1 MGFDWA
7 HTISSISKLIL
18 RSARNSVDG
27 GSRDNSSKDCRFESI
42 CNEFNHNKLMKK
54 YQGYAQNEKFKV
66 GLNGKTVYI
75 FDNDENELAR
85 FQDAPY
91 MYRGKFIPNTNTLV
105 VKSTAGWLLFYDLDS
120 LALIKKIR
128 FSNIGSQDGNFA
140 ITQDGKYLYNIESPN
155 CSTRTQLTKY
165 DLGTLKPLITSF
177 HNSETIFLKYVEI
190 SNETIFL
197 FGFMRNDKG
206 IKDYGFIGQYKE
218 IGEKWMLQDGKRI
231 ADVIYD
237 KIRQYKGCEDF
248 GFTQKTLK
256 IHNLEKIED
265 LEPYTLSG
273 VYQDIIESNKARGC
287 INNEKTNEE
296 SSFYEWLED
305 ALKKISGDVEA
316 INFNLYED
324 NGDKWSVELV
334 GTSTFDENNSD
345 WACNEVYTTRD
356 NPYVLTKK
364 SDWKAIE
371 NLFTTFL
378 LNYLERGKYA
388 HILKECR
395 GIGIG
400 FVDGDL
406 SILYKKDKRK
416 VAEEAIE
423 SVLSKYKDREGF
435 LSMLDEYGRDIYTYM
450 ISNEAEE
457 TALKALCIAD
467 DVNKEDRYGYSY
479 LTFACVG
486 HKAKVIEELLR
497 MGADPN
503 HKSHP
508 LLKALGRKNKDNPAI
523 LELFIQYGVDL
534 KADVNGST
542 VEETIRSFGD
552 KALNQILDKNKPPK
566 GMNGMY
572 MYFSART
579 QTLAQFKEVYDKR
592 LLNETPQDGSP
603 VIFCAMANQTPQ
615 NRYDIVKFLI
625 GEGAELK
632 GTNEESETLF
642 HILFSRPKHI
652 MEQTVELTQI
662 LIDAGVD
669 INQLDAKHEVAIQEL
684 ISQPMFTDEDL
695 APWYDVIFQ
704 KCTLELNTKND
715 WGYTPIE
722 LARKTPYRA
731 DLLRR
736 MTEQMALK

>member
-18 RSARNSVDG
+18 RSARNADNG
-27 GSRDNSSKDCRFESI
+27 GSGDNDSKDSQFESI
-42 CNEFNHNKLMKK
+42 CSEFNQNKLMKK

-105 VKSTAGWLLFYDLDS
+105 VKSTAGWLLFYDLDN
-120 LALIKKIR
+120 LVLIKKIR
-128 FSNIGSQDGNFA
+128 FSNIGSQTKNFA
-140 ITQDGKYLYNIESPN
+140 ITQDGKYLYNIEAPN
-155 CSTRTQLTKY
+155 YSIRTQLTKY
-165 DLGTLKPLITSF
+165 DLRTLKPVITSF
-177 HNSETIFLKYVEI
+177 HNSETIFLEYVEI
-190 SNETIFL
+190 SNEAIFL

-206 IKDYGFIGQYKE
+206 IKDYGFISQYKE
-218 IGEKWMLQDGKRI
+218 IGEKCILRDGKRI
-231 ADVIYD
+231 ADVVYE
-237 KIRQYKGCEDF
+237 KISQYKGCEDF
-248 GFTQKTLK
+248 GFTKKSLEYSG
-256 IHNLEKIED
+256 LEKIED

-273 VYQDIIESNKARGC
+273 VYQDIIESNKARGR

-435 LSMLDEYGRDIYTYM
+435 LSMLDEYGRDIYTHM

-669 INQLDAKHEVAIQEL
+669 INQLDAKHRAAIQYL
-684 ISQPMFTDEDL
+684 ISHPKFTDEDF
-695 APWYDVIFQ
+695 APLYDVIFQ
-704 KCTLELNTKND
+704 NCTLEVNAKND

-722 LARKTPYRA
+722 LARKLQYRA
-731 DLLRR
+731 DLLKR
-736 MTEQMALK
+736 MTE

>member
-27 GSRDNSSKDCRFESI
+27 GSRGSGSKDSQFESI
-42 CNEFNHNKLMKK
+42 CSEFNHNKLMKK

-105 VKSTAGWLLFYDLDS
+105 VKSTAGWLLFYDLDN
-120 LALIKKIR
+120 LVLIKKIR
-128 FSNIGSQDGNFA
+128 FSNIGSQTKNFA

-155 CSTRTQLTKY
+155 YSTRTQLTKY
-165 DLGTLKPLITSF
+165 DLGTLKPVITSF
-177 HNSETIFLKYVEI
+177 HNSETIFLEYVEI
-190 SNETIFL
+190 SNETVFL

-218 IGEKWMLQDGKRI
+218 IGEKCILRDGKRI
-231 ADVIYD
+231 ADAVYE
-237 KIRQYKGCEDF
+237 KISQYKDCEDF
-248 GFTQKTLK
+248 GFTQKSLEYSG
-256 IHNLEKIED
+256 LEKIED
-265 LEPYTLSG
+265 LEPYTLSR
-273 VYQDIIESNKARGC
+273 VYQDIIESNKARGR

-296 SSFYEWLED
+296 SSFYEWLEN
-305 ALKKISGDVEA
+305 ALKKLPGDVEA
-316 INFNLYED
+316 IHFNLYED

-423 SVLSKYKDREGF
+423 SVLSKYKDRKGF
-435 LSMLDEYGRDIYTYM
+435 LSMLDEYGRDIYTHM

-662 LIDAGVD
+662 LIDAGAD
-669 INQLDAKHEVAIQEL
+669 INQLDAKHRAAIQYL
-684 ISQPMFTDEDL
+684 ISHPKFTDEDF
-695 APWYDVIFQ
+695 APLYDVIFQ
-704 KCTLELNTKND
+704 NCTLEVNAKND

-722 LARKTPYRA
+722 LARKLQYRA
-731 DLLRR
+731 DLLKR
-736 MTEQMALK
+736 MTE

>member
-18 RSARNSVDG
+18 RSARNADNG
-27 GSRDNSSKDCRFESI
+27 GSGDNDSKDSQFESI
-42 CNEFNHNKLMKK
+42 CSEFNQNKLMKK

-105 VKSTAGWLLFYDLDS
+105 VKSTAGWLLFYDLDN
-120 LALIKKIR
+120 LVLIKKIR
-128 FSNIGSQDGNFA
+128 FSNIGSQTKNFA
-140 ITQDGKYLYNIESPN
+140 ITQDGKYLYNIEAPN
-155 CSTRTQLTKY
+155 YSIRTQLTKY
-165 DLGTLKPLITSF
+165 DLRTLKPVITSF
-177 HNSETIFLKYVEI
+177 HNSETIFLEYVEI
-190 SNETIFL
+190 SNEAIFL

-206 IKDYGFIGQYKE
+206 IKDYGFISQYKE
-218 IGEKWMLQDGKRI
+218 IGEKCILRDGKRI
-231 ADVIYD
+231 ADVVYE
-237 KIRQYKGCEDF
+237 KISQYKGCEDF
-248 GFTQKTLK
+248 GFTKKSLEYSG
-256 IHNLEKIED
+256 LEKIED

-273 VYQDIIESNKARGC
+273 VYQDIIESNKARGR

-296 SSFYEWLED
+296 SSFYNWLEN
-305 ALKKISGDVEA
+305 ALKKLPSDVEA

-345 WACNEVYTTRD
+345 WACSEIYTTRET
-356 NPYVLTKK
+356 PYVLRKK

-371 NLFTTFL
+371 NLFTIFL

-416 VAEEAIE
+416 EAEEAIE
-423 SVLSKYKDREGF
+423 SVLSKYKDRAGF
-435 LSMLDEYGRDIYTYM
+435 LSMLDEYGRDIYTHM

-457 TALKALCIAD
+457 TALKALYAVD

-669 INQLDAKHEVAIQEL
+669 INQLDAKHRAAIQYL
-684 ISQPMFTDEDL
+684 ISHPKFTDEDF
-695 APWYDVIFQ
+695 APLYDVIFQ
-704 KCTLELNTKND
+704 NCTLEVNAKND

-722 LARKTPYRA
+722 LARKLQYRA
-731 DLLRR
+731 DLLKR
-736 MTEQMALK
+736 MTE

>member
-18 RSARNSVDG
+18 RSARNADNG
-27 GSRDNSSKDCRFESI
+27 GSGDNDSKDSQFESI
-42 CNEFNHNKLMKK
+42 CSEFNQNKLMKK

-91 MYRGKFIPNTNTLV
+91 MYRGKFIPSTTTLV
-105 VKSTAGWLLFYDLDS
+105 VKSTAGWLLFYDLDN
-120 LALIKKIR
+120 LVLIKKIR
-128 FSNIGSQDGNFA
+128 FSNIGSQTKNFA
-140 ITQDGKYLYNIESPN
+140 ITQDGKYLYNIEAPN
-155 CSTRTQLTKY
+155 YSIRTQLTKY
-165 DLGTLKPLITSF
+165 DLRTLKPVITSF
-177 HNSETIFLKYVEI
+177 HNSETIFLEYVEI
-190 SNETIFL
+190 SNEAIFL

-206 IKDYGFIGQYKE
+206 IKDYGFISQYKE
-218 IGEKWMLQDGKRI
+218 IGEKCILRDGKRI
-231 ADVIYD
+231 ADVVYE
-237 KIRQYKGCEDF
+237 KISQYKGCEDF
-248 GFTQKTLK
+248 GFTKKSLEYSG
-256 IHNLEKIED
+256 LEKIED

-273 VYQDIIESNKARGC
+273 VYQDIIESNKARGR

-296 SSFYEWLED
+296 SSFYNWLEN
-305 ALKKISGDVEA
+305 ALKKLPSDVEA

-345 WACNEVYTTRD
+345 WACSEIYTTRET
-356 NPYVLTKK
+356 PYVLRKK

-416 VAEEAIE
+416 EAEEAIE
-423 SVLSKYKDREGF
+423 SVLSKYKDRAGF
-435 LSMLDEYGRDIYTYM
+435 LSMLDEYGRDIYTHM

-457 TALKALCIAD
+457 TALKALYAVD

-486 HKAKVIEELLR
+486 HEAKVIEELLR

-669 INQLDAKHEVAIQEL
+669 INQLDAKHRAAIQYL
-684 ISQPMFTDEDL
+684 ISHPKFTDEDF
-695 APWYDVIFQ
+695 APLYDVIFQ
-704 KCTLELNTKND
+704 NCTLEVNAKND
-715 WGYTPIE
+715 WGYTPNE
-722 LARKTPYRA
+722 LARKLLYRA
-731 DLLRR
+731 DLLKR
-736 MTEQMALK
+736 MTE

>member
-18 RSARNSVDG
+18 RSARNADNG
-27 GSRDNSSKDCRFESI
+27 GSGDNDSKDSQFESI
-42 CNEFNHNKLMKK
+42 CSEFNQNKLMKK

-105 VKSTAGWLLFYDLDS
+105 VKSTAGWLLFYDLDN
-120 LALIKKIR
+120 LVLIKKIR
-128 FSNIGSQDGNFA
+128 FSNIGSQTKNFA
-140 ITQDGKYLYNIESPN
+140 ITQDGKYLYNIEAPN
-155 CSTRTQLTKY
+155 YSIRTQLTKY
-165 DLGTLKPLITSF
+165 DLRTLKPVITSF
-177 HNSETIFLKYVEI
+177 HNSETIFLEYVEI
-190 SNETIFL
+190 SNEAIFL

-206 IKDYGFIGQYKE
+206 IKDYGFISQYKE
-218 IGEKWMLQDGKRI
+218 IGEKCILRDGKRI
-231 ADVIYD
+231 ADVVYE
-237 KIRQYKGCEDF
+237 KISQYKGCEDF
-248 GFTQKTLK
+248 GFTKKSLEYSG
-256 IHNLEKIED
+256 LEKIED

-273 VYQDIIESNKARGC
+273 VYQDIIESNKARVR

-296 SSFYEWLED
+296 SSFYNWLEN
-305 ALKKISGDVEA
+305 ALKKLPSDVEA

-345 WACNEVYTTRD
+345 WACSEIYTTRET
-356 NPYVLTKK
+356 PYVLRKK

-416 VAEEAIE
+416 EAEEAIE
-423 SVLSKYKDREGF
+423 SVLSKYKDRAGF
-435 LSMLDEYGRDIYTYM
+435 LSMLDEYGRDIYTHM

-457 TALKALCIAD
+457 TALKALYAVD

-669 INQLDAKHEVAIQEL
+669 INQLDAKHRAAIQYL
-684 ISQPMFTDEDL
+684 ISHPKFTDEDF
-695 APWYDVIFQ
+695 APLYDVIFQ
-704 KCTLELNTKND
+704 NCTLEVNAKND

-722 LARKTPYRA
+722 LARKLQYRA
-731 DLLRR
+731 DLLKR
-736 MTEQMALK
+736 MTE

>member
-18 RSARNSVDG
+18 RSARNADNG
-27 GSRDNSSKDCRFESI
+27 GSGDNDSKDSQFESI
-42 CNEFNHNKLMKK
+42 CSEFNQNKLMKK

-105 VKSTAGWLLFYDLDS
+105 VKSTAGWLLFYDLDN
-120 LALIKKIR
+120 LVLIKKIR
-128 FSNIGSQDGNFA
+128 FSNIGSQTKNFA
-140 ITQDGKYLYNIESPN
+140 ITQDGKYLYNIEAPN
-155 CSTRTQLTKY
+155 YSIRTQLTKY
-165 DLGTLKPLITSF
+165 DLRTLKPVITSF
-177 HNSETIFLKYVEI
+177 HNSETIFLEYVEI
-190 SNETIFL
+190 SNEAIFL

-206 IKDYGFIGQYKE
+206 IKDYGFISQYKE
-218 IGEKWMLQDGKRI
+218 IGEKCILRDGKRI
-231 ADVIYD
+231 ADVVYE
-237 KIRQYKGCEDF
+237 KISQYKGCEDF
-248 GFTQKTLK
+248 GFTKKSLEYSG
-256 IHNLEKIED
+256 LEKIED

-273 VYQDIIESNKARGC
+273 AYQDIIESNKARGR

-296 SSFYEWLED
+296 SSFYNWLEN
-305 ALKKISGDVEA
+305 ALKKLPSDVEA

-345 WACNEVYTTRD
+345 WACSEIYTTRET
-356 NPYVLTKK
+356 PYVLRKK

-423 SVLSKYKDREGF
+423 SVLSKYKDRAGF
-435 LSMLDEYGRDIYTYM
+435 LSMLDEYGRDIYTHM

-457 TALKALCIAD
+457 TALKALYDVD

-669 INQLDAKHEVAIQEL
+669 INQLDAKHRAAIQYL
-684 ISQPMFTDEDL
+684 ISHPKFTDEDF
-695 APWYDVIFQ
+695 APLYDVIFQ
-704 KCTLELNTKND
+704 NCTLEVNAKND

-722 LARKTPYRA
+722 LARKLPYRA
-731 DLLRR
+731 DLLKR
-736 MTEQMALK
+736 MTE

>member
-18 RSARNSVDG
+18 RSARNADNG
-27 GSRDNSSKDCRFESI
+27 GSGDNDSKDSQFESI
-42 CNEFNHNKLMKK
+42 CSEFNQNKLMKK

-105 VKSTAGWLLFYDLDS
+105 VKSTAGWLLFYDLDN
-120 LALIKKIR
+120 LVLIKKIR
-128 FSNIGSQDGNFA
+128 FSNIGSQTKNFA
-140 ITQDGKYLYNIESPN
+140 ITQDGKYLYNIEAPN
-155 CSTRTQLTKY
+155 YSIRTQLTKY
-165 DLGTLKPLITSF
+165 DLRTLKPVITSF
-177 HNSETIFLKYVEI
+177 HNSETIFLEYVEI
-190 SNETIFL
+190 SNEAIFL

-206 IKDYGFIGQYKE
+206 IKDYGFISQYKE
-218 IGEKWMLQDGKRI
+218 IGEKCILRDGKRI
-231 ADVIYD
+231 ADVVYE
-237 KIRQYKGCEDF
+237 KISQYKGCEDF
-248 GFTQKTLK
+248 GFTKKSLEYSG
-256 IHNLEKIED
+256 LEKIED

-273 VYQDIIESNKARGC
+273 VYQDIIESNKARGR

-296 SSFYEWLED
+296 SSFYNWLEN
-305 ALKKISGDVEA
+305 ALKKLPSDVEA

-345 WACNEVYTTRD
+345 WACSEIYTTRET
-356 NPYVLTKK
+356 PYVLRKK

-416 VAEEAIE
+416 EAEEAIE
-423 SVLSKYKDREGF
+423 SVLSKYKDRAGF
-435 LSMLDEYGRDIYTYM
+435 LSMLDEYGRDIYTHM

-457 TALKALCIAD
+457 TALKALYAVD

-632 GTNEESETLF
+632 GTNEESATLF

-669 INQLDAKHEVAIQEL
+669 INQLDAKHRAAIQYL
-684 ISQPMFTDEDL
+684 ISHPKFTDEDF
-695 APWYDVIFQ
+695 APLYDVIFQ
-704 KCTLELNTKND
+704 NCTLEVNAKND

-722 LARKTPYRA
+722 LARKLQYRA
-731 DLLRR
+731 DLLKR
-736 MTEQMALK
+736 MTE

>member
-177 HNSETIFLKYVEI
+177 HNSETIFLKCVEI

-237 KIRQYKGCEDF
+237 KISRYKGCEDF
-248 GFTQKTLK
+248 GFTQKSLEYRS
-256 IHNLEKIED
+256 LEKIED
-265 LEPYTLSG
+265 LEPFTLSG
-273 VYQDIIESNKARGC
+273 VYQNIIASNKARGR
-287 INNEKTNEE
+287 INKEKTNEE
-296 SSFYEWLED
+296 SSFYNWLED
-305 ALKKISGDVEA
+305 ALKKLPGNVEA
-316 INFNLYED
+316 INFNLYDDGD
-324 NGDKWSVELV
+324 NKWSVELV
-334 GTSTFDENNSD
+334 GSSTFDENNSD
-345 WACNEVYTTRD
+345 WACNEVYTTRE

-388 HILKECR
+388 HILKEYR

-406 SILYKKDKRK
+406 SILYKKDK
-416 VAEEAIE
+416 
-423 SVLSKYKDREGF
+423 
-435 LSMLDEYGRDIYTYM
+435 
-450 ISNEAEE
+450 
-457 TALKALCIAD
+457 
-467 DVNKEDRYGYSY
+467 
-479 LTFACVG
+479 
-486 HKAKVIEELLR
+486 
-497 MGADPN
+497 
-503 HKSHP
+503 
-508 LLKALGRKNKDNPAI
+508 
-523 LELFIQYGVDL
+523 
-534 KADVNGST
+534 
-542 VEETIRSFGD
+542 
-552 KALNQILDKNKPPK
+552 
-566 GMNGMY
+566 
-572 MYFSART
+572 
-579 QTLAQFKEVYDKR
+579 
-592 LLNETPQDGSP
+592 
-603 VIFCAMANQTPQ
+603 
-615 NRYDIVKFLI
+615 
-625 GEGAELK
+625 
-632 GTNEESETLF
+632 
-642 HILFSRPKHI
+642 
-652 MEQTVELTQI
+652 
-662 LIDAGVD
+662 
-669 INQLDAKHEVAIQEL
+669 
-684 ISQPMFTDEDL
+684 
-695 APWYDVIFQ
+695 
-704 KCTLELNTKND
+704 
-715 WGYTPIE
+715 
-722 LARKTPYRA
+722 
-731 DLLRR
+731 
-736 MTEQMALK
+736 

>member
-7 HTISSISKLIL
+7 HTISSVSKFIL
-18 RSARNSVDG
+18 RVARKANDAG
-27 GSRDNSSKDCRFESI
+27 LKDDSFETI
-42 CNEFNHNKLMKK
+42 CNEFNHNKLMQK

-66 GLNGKTVYI
+66 GLDGKTIYV

-120 LALIKKIR
+120 LALIQKIR
-128 FSNIGSQDGNFA
+128 FSNIGSQDENFA
-140 ITQDGKYLYNIESPN
+140 ITQDGKYLYNIEAPN
-155 CSTRTQLTKY
+155 YSIRTQLTKY
-165 DLGTLKPLITSF
+165 DLETLKLVITSF
-177 HNSETIFLKYVEI
+177 HNSETIFLKYIEI

-206 IKDYGFIGQYKE
+206 IKDYGFISQYKE
-218 IGEKWMLQDGKRI
+218 IGEKCILREGKRI
-231 ADVIYD
+231 ADVVYE
-237 KIRQYKGCEDF
+237 KISQYKGCEDF
-248 GFTQKTLK
+248 GFTQKSLK
-256 IHNLEKIED
+256 YHGLEKVED
-265 LEPYTLSG
+265 LEPCTLSR
-273 VYQDIIESNKARGC
+273 VYQDIIESNKAKGYT
-287 INNEKTNEE
+287 NNKKIREE
-296 SSFYEWLED
+296 SSFYNWLE
-305 ALKKISGDVEA
+305 AVLKKLPSDIEA
-316 INFNLYED
+316 IHFNLYED
-324 NGDKWSVELV
+324 GDNKWSVELM
-334 GTSTFDENNSD
+334 GTSAFDENNSD
-345 WACNEVYTTRD
+345 WACNEVYTTRE

-388 HILKECR
+388 PILKACR

-406 SILYKKDKRK
+406 SLIYKKDKRK

-435 LSMLDEYGRDIYTYM
+435 LSMLDEYGRDIFPHI
-450 ISNEAEE
+450 ISNEEEE
-457 TALKALCIAD
+457 TALKALYAAD

-486 HKAKVIEELLR
+486 HKVKVIEALLR

-503 HKSHP
+503 HKSNP
-508 LLKALGRKNKDNPAI
+508 LLKALGRRNKENPAI

-534 KADVNGST
+534 KAAVNGST
-542 VEETIRSFGD
+542 IEETIRSFGD
-552 KALNQILDKNKPPK
+552 EVLNQILDKNKPPK
-566 GMNGMY
+566 GMNGMN

-579 QTLAQFKEVYDKR
+579 QTLTQFKEVYDKR
-592 LLNETPQDGSP
+592 LLNETPKNESP

-632 GTNEESETLF
+632 GTNDENATLF

-662 LIDAGVD
+662 LIEAGVD
-669 INQLDAKHEVAIQEL
+669 INQLDAKNRVAIQHL
-684 ISQPMFTDEDL
+684 ISQPKFTDEDF
-695 APWYDVIFQ
+695 APLYDVLFQ
-704 KCTLELNTKND
+704 KCTLELNIKND

-722 LARKTPYRA
+722 LARKDPYRA
-731 DLLRR
+731 DLHKR
-736 MTEQMALK
+736 MTE

>member
-18 RSARNSVDG
+18 RSARNADNG
-27 GSRDNSSKDCRFESI
+27 GSGDNDSKDSQFESI
-42 CNEFNHNKLMKK
+42 CSEFNQNKLMKK

-105 VKSTAGWLLFYDLDS
+105 VKSTAGWLLFYDLDN
-120 LALIKKIR
+120 LVLIKKIR
-128 FSNIGSQDGNFA
+128 FSNIGSQTKNFA
-140 ITQDGKYLYNIESPN
+140 ITQDGKYLYNIEAPN
-155 CSTRTQLTKY
+155 YSIRTQLTKY
-165 DLGTLKPLITSF
+165 DLRTLKPVITSF
-177 HNSETIFLKYVEI
+177 HNSETIFLEYVEI
-190 SNETIFL
+190 SNEAIFL

-206 IKDYGFIGQYKE
+206 IKDYGFISQYKE
-218 IGEKWMLQDGKRI
+218 IGEKCILRDGKRI
-231 ADVIYD
+231 ADVVYE
-237 KIRQYKGCEDF
+237 KISQYKGCEDF
-248 GFTQKTLK
+248 GFTKKSLEYSG
-256 IHNLEKIED
+256 LEKIED

-273 VYQDIIESNKARGC
+273 VYQDIIESNKARGR

-296 SSFYEWLED
+296 SSFYNWLEN
-305 ALKKISGDVEA
+305 ALKKLPSDVEA

-345 WACNEVYTTRD
+345 WACSEIYTTRET
-356 NPYVLTKK
+356 PYVLRKK

-416 VAEEAIE
+416 EAEEAIE
-423 SVLSKYKDREGF
+423 SVLSKYKDRAGF
-435 LSMLDEYGRDIYTYM
+435 LSMLDEYGRDIYTHM

-457 TALKALCIAD
+457 TALKALYAVD

-508 LLKALGRKNKDNPAI
+508 LLKTLGRKNKDNPAI

-669 INQLDAKHEVAIQEL
+669 INQLDAKHRAAIQYL
-684 ISQPMFTDEDL
+684 ISHPKFTDEDF
-695 APWYDVIFQ
+695 APLYDVIFQ
-704 KCTLELNTKND
+704 NCTLEVNAKND

-722 LARKTPYRA
+722 LARKLQYRA
-731 DLLRR
+731 DLLKR
-736 MTEQMALK
+736 MTE

>member
-1 MGFDWA
+1 MGFDLA

-18 RSARNSVDG
+18 RAARNTDDG
-27 GSRDNSSKDCRFESI
+27 GSGGGGSKDSRFESI
-42 CNEFNHNKLMKK
+42 CSEFNHNKLMKK

-91 MYRGKFIPNTNTLV
+91 MYRGKFIPNTNTLA
-105 VKSTAGWLLFYDLDS
+105 VKSTAGWLLFYDLDN
-120 LALIKKIR
+120 LVLIKKIR
-128 FSNIGSQDGNFA
+128 FSNIGSQDESFA
-140 ITQDGKYLYNIESPN
+140 ITQDGKYLYNIEAPN

-165 DLGTLKPLITSF
+165 DLRTLKPLITSF
-177 HNSETIFLKYVEI
+177 HNSETIFLKYIEI

-197 FGFMRNDKG
+197 FGFMRDDKG

-218 IGEKWMLQDGKRI
+218 IGEKCILREGKRI
-231 ADVIYD
+231 ADAVYE
-237 KIRQYKGCEDF
+237 KISQYKGCEDF
-248 GFTQKTLK
+248 GFTQKTLGY
-256 IHNLEKIED
+256 HDLEKIED

-273 VYQDIIESNKARGC
+273 VYQDIIERNKARGYT
-287 INNEKTNEE
+287 NNEKIREE
-296 SSFYEWLED
+296 CSFYNWLEKV
-305 ALKKISGDVEA
+305 LKKLPRDVEA
-316 INFNLYED
+316 IRFNLYED
-324 NGDKWSVELV
+324 GDNKWSVELV
-334 GTSTFDENNSD
+334 GASTLDENNSD

-364 SDWKAIE
+364 SDWKAVE

-395 GIGIG
+395 AICIG

-406 SILYKKDKRK
+406 SVLYKKDKRK

-423 SVLSKYKDREGF
+423 SVLSKYKDRAGF
-435 LSMLDEYGRDIYTYM
+435 LSMLDEYGRDVFTHM

-457 TALKALCIAD
+457 TALKALYAAD

-486 HKAKVIEELLR
+486 HKVKVIEALLR

-523 LELFIQYGVDL
+523 LKLFVQYGVDL
-534 KADVNGST
+534 KAEVNGST

-552 KALNQILDKNKPPK
+552 KELNQILDKNKSSK
-566 GMNGMY
+566 
-572 MYFSART
+572 
-579 QTLAQFKEVYDKR
+579 
-592 LLNETPQDGSP
+592 
-603 VIFCAMANQTPQ
+603 
-615 NRYDIVKFLI
+615 
-625 GEGAELK
+625 
-632 GTNEESETLF
+632 
-642 HILFSRPKHI
+642 
-652 MEQTVELTQI
+652 
-662 LIDAGVD
+662 
-669 INQLDAKHEVAIQEL
+669 
-684 ISQPMFTDEDL
+684 
-695 APWYDVIFQ
+695 
-704 KCTLELNTKND
+704 
-715 WGYTPIE
+715 
-722 LARKTPYRA
+722 
-731 DLLRR
+731 
-736 MTEQMALK
+736 

>member
-18 RSARNSVDG
+18 RSARNADDG
-27 GSRDNSSKDCRFESI
+27 GSKDSRFESI
-42 CNEFNHNKLMKK
+42 CNEFNQNKLMKK

-91 MYRGKFIPNTNTLV
+91 MYRGKFIPNSNTLV
-105 VKSTAGWLLFYDLDS
+105 VKSSSGWLLFYDLDS
-120 LALIKKIR
+120 LALIKKIK
-128 FSNIGSQDGNFA
+128 FSYIGSQDGNFA

-165 DLGTLKPLITSF
+165 DLGTLEPLITSL

-197 FGFMRNDKG
+197 FGFMRDDKG
-206 IKDYGFIGQYKE
+206 IRDYGFISQYKE
-218 IGEKWMLQDGKRI
+218 IGEKWTLREGKRI
-231 ADVIYD
+231 AGAIYD

-248 GFTQKTLK
+248 GFTHKSLK
-256 IHNLEKIED
+256 YRGLEKIED
-265 LEPYTLSG
+265 LEPFTLSG
-273 VYQDIIESNKARGC
+273 VYQDIIESNKARGN
-287 INNEKTNEE
+287 INNEKIREE
-296 SSFYEWLED
+296 SSFYNWLED
-305 ALKKISGDVEA
+305 ALKKLPGNVEA
-316 INFNLYED
+316 IHFNLYED
-324 NGDKWSVELV
+324 SDNKWSVELV

-364 SDWKAIE
+364 SEWKAIE

-416 VAEEAIE
+416 VAEEAVE

-435 LSMLDEYGRDIYTYM
+435 LSMLDEYGRDIYTHI

-457 TALKALCIAD
+457 TALKALYAIN
-467 DVNKEDRYGYSY
+467 DVNREDRYGYSY

-486 HKAKVIEELLR
+486 HKVKVIEELLR

-503 HKSHP
+503 HKSNP
-508 LLKALGRKNKDNPAI
+508 LLKALGRKNKSNPAI

-542 VEETIRSFGD
+542 IEDTIRSLGD
-552 KALNQILDKNKPPK
+552 EALNQILDKNKPPK
-566 GMNGMY
+566 GMNGMN

-579 QTLAQFKEVYDKR
+579 QALAQFKEVYDKR
-592 LLNETPQDGSP
+592 LLNETPKNDSP
-603 VIFCAMANQTPQ
+603 VIICAMANQTPQ

-632 GTNEESETLF
+632 VTNDESATLF

-652 MEQTVELTQI
+652 MEQTVELTRI
-662 LIDAGVD
+662 LIEAGVD
-669 INQLDAKHEVAIQEL
+669 INQLDAKHRVAIQYL
-684 ISQPMFTDEDL
+684 ISHPKFTDEDF
-695 APWYDVIFQ
+695 APLYDVIFQ
-704 KCTLELNTKND
+704 NCTLELNTKND

-722 LARKTPYRA
+722 LARKLPYRA
-731 DLLRR
+731 ELLRR
-736 MTEQMALK
+736 MTE

>member
-18 RSARNSVDG
+18 RSARNADNG
-27 GSRDNSSKDCRFESI
+27 GSGDNDSKDSQFESI
-42 CNEFNHNKLMKK
+42 CSEFNQNKLMKK

-105 VKSTAGWLLFYDLDS
+105 VKSTAGWLLFYDLDN
-120 LALIKKIR
+120 LVLIKKIR
-128 FSNIGSQDGNFA
+128 FSNIGSQTKNFA
-140 ITQDGKYLYNIESPN
+140 ITQDGKYLYNIEAPN
-155 CSTRTQLTKY
+155 YSIRTQLTKY
-165 DLGTLKPLITSF
+165 DLRTLKPVITSF
-177 HNSETIFLKYVEI
+177 HNSETIFLEYVEI
-190 SNETIFL
+190 SNEAIFL

-206 IKDYGFIGQYKE
+206 IKDYGFISQYKE
-218 IGEKWMLQDGKRI
+218 IGEKCILRDGKRI
-231 ADVIYD
+231 ADVVYE
-237 KIRQYKGCEDF
+237 KISQYKGCEDF
-248 GFTQKTLK
+248 GFTKKSLEYSG
-256 IHNLEKIED
+256 LEKIED

-273 VYQDIIESNKARGC
+273 VYQDIIESNKARGR

-296 SSFYEWLED
+296 SSFYNWLEN
-305 ALKKISGDVEA
+305 ALKKLPSDVEA

-345 WACNEVYTTRD
+345 WACSEIYTTRET
-356 NPYVLTKK
+356 PYVLRKK

-416 VAEEAIE
+416 EAEEAIE
-423 SVLSKYKDREGF
+423 SVLSKYKDRAGF
-435 LSMLDEYGRDIYTYM
+435 LSMLDEYGRDIYTHM

-457 TALKALCIAD
+457 TALKALYAVD

-669 INQLDAKHEVAIQEL
+669 INQLDAKHRAAIQYL
-684 ISQPMFTDEDL
+684 ISHPKFTDEDF
-695 APWYDVIFQ
+695 APLYDVIFQ
-704 KCTLELNTKND
+704 NCTLEVNVKND

-722 LARKTPYRA
+722 LARKLPYRA

-736 MTEQMALK
+736 MTE

>member
-18 RSARNSVDG
+18 RSARNADNG
-27 GSRDNSSKDCRFESI
+27 GSGDNDSKDSQFESI
-42 CNEFNHNKLMKK
+42 CSEFNQNKLMKK

-105 VKSTAGWLLFYDLDS
+105 VKSTAGWLLFYDLDN
-120 LALIKKIR
+120 LVLIKKIR
-128 FSNIGSQDGNFA
+128 FSNIGSQTKNFA
-140 ITQDGKYLYNIESPN
+140 ITQDGKYLYNIEAPN
-155 CSTRTQLTKY
+155 YSIRTQLTKY
-165 DLGTLKPLITSF
+165 DLRTLKPVITSF
-177 HNSETIFLKYVEI
+177 HNSETIFLEYVEI
-190 SNETIFL
+190 SNEAIFL

-206 IKDYGFIGQYKE
+206 IKDYGFISQYKE
-218 IGEKWMLQDGKRI
+218 IGEKCILRDGKRI
-231 ADVIYD
+231 ADVVYE
-237 KIRQYKGCEDF
+237 KISQYKGCEDF
-248 GFTQKTLK
+248 GFTKKSLEYSG
-256 IHNLEKIED
+256 LEKIED

-273 VYQDIIESNKARGC
+273 VYQDIIESNKARGR
-287 INNEKTNEE
+287 INNEKPNEE
-296 SSFYEWLED
+296 SSFYNWLEN
-305 ALKKISGDVEA
+305 ALKKLPSDVEA

-345 WACNEVYTTRD
+345 WACSEIYTTRET
-356 NPYVLTKK
+356 PYVLRKK

-371 NLFTTFL
+371 NLFTIFL

-416 VAEEAIE
+416 EAEEAIE
-423 SVLSKYKDREGF
+423 SVLSKYKDRAGF
-435 LSMLDEYGRDIYTYM
+435 LSMLDEYGRDIYTHM

-457 TALKALCIAD
+457 TALKALYAVD

-669 INQLDAKHEVAIQEL
+669 INQLDAKHRAAIQYL
-684 ISQPMFTDEDL
+684 ISHPKFTDEDF
-695 APWYDVIFQ
+695 APLYDVIFQ
-704 KCTLELNTKND
+704 NCTLEVNAKND

-722 LARKTPYRA
+722 LARKLQYRA
-731 DLLRR
+731 DLLKR
-736 MTEQMALK
+736 MTE

>member
-120 LALIKKIR
+120 LALIKKIK
-128 FSNIGSQDGNFA
+128 FSYIGSQDGNFA

-155 CSTRTQLTKY
+155 YSFRTQLTKY
-165 DLGTLKPLITSF
+165 DLGTLKPLITSL

-197 FGFMRNDKG
+197 FGFMRDDKG
-206 IKDYGFIGQYKE
+206 IKDYGFISQYKE
-218 IGEKWMLQDGKRI
+218 TGEKCMLRDGKRI

-265 LEPYTLSG
+265 LEPYTLSV
-273 VYQDIIESNKARGC
+273 VYQDIIEGNKARGR
-287 INNEKTNEE
+287 INNEKICEE
-296 SSFYEWLED
+296 SSFYNWLED
-305 ALKKISGDVEA
+305 ALKKLPGNIEA
-316 INFNLYED
+316 VNFNLYDDGD
-324 NGDKWSVELV
+324 NKWSVELV
-334 GTSTFDENNSD
+334 GSSTFDENNSD
-345 WACNEVYTTRD
+345 WACNEVYTTRE

-406 SILYKKDKRK
+406 SILYKKDK
-416 VAEEAIE
+416 
-423 SVLSKYKDREGF
+423 
-435 LSMLDEYGRDIYTYM
+435 
-450 ISNEAEE
+450 
-457 TALKALCIAD
+457 
-467 DVNKEDRYGYSY
+467 
-479 LTFACVG
+479 
-486 HKAKVIEELLR
+486 
-497 MGADPN
+497 
-503 HKSHP
+503 
-508 LLKALGRKNKDNPAI
+508 
-523 LELFIQYGVDL
+523 
-534 KADVNGST
+534 
-542 VEETIRSFGD
+542 
-552 KALNQILDKNKPPK
+552 
-566 GMNGMY
+566 
-572 MYFSART
+572 
-579 QTLAQFKEVYDKR
+579 
-592 LLNETPQDGSP
+592 
-603 VIFCAMANQTPQ
+603 
-615 NRYDIVKFLI
+615 
-625 GEGAELK
+625 
-632 GTNEESETLF
+632 
-642 HILFSRPKHI
+642 
-652 MEQTVELTQI
+652 
-662 LIDAGVD
+662 
-669 INQLDAKHEVAIQEL
+669 
-684 ISQPMFTDEDL
+684 
-695 APWYDVIFQ
+695 
-704 KCTLELNTKND
+704 
-715 WGYTPIE
+715 
-722 LARKTPYRA
+722 
-731 DLLRR
+731 
-736 MTEQMALK
+736 